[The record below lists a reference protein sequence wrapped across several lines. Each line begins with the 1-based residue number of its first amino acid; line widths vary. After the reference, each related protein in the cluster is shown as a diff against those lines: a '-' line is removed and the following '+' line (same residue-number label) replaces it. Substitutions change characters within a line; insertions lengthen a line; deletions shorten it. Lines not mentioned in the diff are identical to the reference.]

1 MSEYLTINTA
11 EDTKPT
17 KVKTV
22 PPMPVHGEDH
32 PLLYEVMPEY
42 KEMLPNNHINEVS
55 ERMKTSMRMMNG
67 LGLSA
72 NQCGEKLRMFVIG
85 NEDFNMVCINP
96 RVTNYANTI
105 TTSAEGCL
113 SFPALSLK
121 IARPDWLEV
130 EFWDEKGELHRT
142 RIDGITARCFAHELD
157 HLNGVVYTNRVKPL
171 ALKMARQK
179 QNKLIKKIVRTY
191 KKNS

>member
-1 MSEYLTINTA
+1 MSEFLTIDTA
-11 EDTKPT
+11 ADTKPT
-17 KVKTV
+17 KIKTV
-22 PPMPVHGEDH
+22 PPMPVNGEGH
-32 PLLYEVMPEY
+32 PLLREVMPEY
-42 KEMLPNNHINEVS
+42 TEQLPNNHINEVS
-55 ERMKTSMRMMNG
+55 ERMKSSMKMMRG

-85 NEDFNMVCINP
+85 NEEFNMVCINP
-96 RVTNYANTI
+96 RVINHADSY

-113 SFPALSLK
+113 SFPALSLR

-130 EFWDEKGELHRT
+130 EFTDENGNLQQM

-157 HLNGVVYTNRVKPL
+157 HLNGVVYTSRVKPL

-191 KKNS
+191 KKNT

>member
-1 MSEYLTINTA
+1 MSEYLTIDTA
-11 EDTKPT
+11 SDTKPT

-22 PPMPVHGEDH
+22 PPMPVHGEEH
-32 PLLYEVMPEY
+32 PLLREVMPEY
-42 KEMLPNNHINEVS
+42 TEQLPNNHINEIA
-55 ERMKTSMRMMNG
+55 ERMKSSMKMMRG

-85 NEDFNMVCINP
+85 NDDFNMVCINP
-96 RVTNYANTI
+96 RVTNHSETF

-121 IARPDWLEV
+121 VARPDWLEV
-130 EFWDEKGELHRT
+130 EFTDENGQLQRA

-179 QNKLIKKIVRTY
+179 QGKLIKKIVRTY
-191 KKNS
+191 KKNL